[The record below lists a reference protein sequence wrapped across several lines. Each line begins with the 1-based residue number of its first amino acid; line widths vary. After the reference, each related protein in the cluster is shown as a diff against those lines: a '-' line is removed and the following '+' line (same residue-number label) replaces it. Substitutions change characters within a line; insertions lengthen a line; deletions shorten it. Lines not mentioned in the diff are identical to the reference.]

1 MLNLKYI
8 HVTLIYILFMS
19 IISHIPNDSLPDSDI
34 SFSAQ
39 DKIFHLIEFLVLG
52 ILLQLSFIERSIFS
66 NREIIFM
73 TVICGFS
80 IACID
85 ELHQSFVIGR
95 HSSINDLVFDFLGL
109 LLSFLN
115 YKNFY

>member
-1 MLNLKYI
+1 
-8 HVTLIYILFMS
+8 MS

-39 DKIFHLIEFLVLG
+39 DKIFHLIEFFALG
-52 ILLQLSFIERSIFS
+52 ILLQLSFIERSTFS

-85 ELHQSFVIGR
+85 ELHQSFIDGR
-95 HSSINDLVFDFLGL
+95 HSSIGDLTSDFLGIIF
-109 LLSFLN
+109 SVISYRN
-115 YKNFY
+115 SY